1 MAKRDSEGSSG
12 RTAGKD
18 RDLYAVLGVAK
29 DATAEQIKKA
39 YRKLARK
46 HHPDV
51 NPGDRAAEER
61 FKELSRAH
69 DVLSDETQR
78 KNYDEFG
85 EEALQGGFDADRAR
99 EYQRWQSGAGRA
111 RGGGGPGGAAGR
123 GGPSFEDIFSGA
135 GGAGR
140 ASGGFHGFE
149 DLFGNVFTRG
159 APPPQRG
166 SDLEV
171 PIKVELLE
179 AVRGTSR
186 AISLR
191 RPEVCPTCKGT
202 GIVGK
207 GPCSR
212 CGGDGVIEET
222 VRLNVKIPA
231 GVETGSRVRV
241 AGKGGAGSNGAPA
254 GDIYI
259 VVEVGEH
266 PLLTRSGRDLTL
278 EVPITVGEAMLG
290 GAIKVP
296 TPDGEVSMKVP
307 AGTQTGKRLRLRGKG
322 VPDLHGSGRGDLYV
336 RVMVH
341 VPERAESLSEAVT
354 QLEAGYARSPRD
366 ELKL

>member
-12 RTAGKD
+12 RAPGKS
-18 RDLYAVLGVAK
+18 RDLYAVLGVPR
-29 DATAEQIKKA
+29 DATADQIKKA

-46 HHPDV
+46 NHPDV

-61 FKELSRAH
+61 FKEISRAH

-85 EEALQGGFDADRAR
+85 EDALQGGFDPERAR
-99 EYQRWQSGAGRA
+99 EYQRWQESAARG
-111 RGGGGPGGAAGR
+111 RGGGFSGRRAEARGFEDIFGGAAG
-123 GGPSFEDIFSGA
+123 GA
-135 GGAGR
+135 T
-140 ASGGFHGFE
+140 SGGFHGFE
-149 DLFGNVFTRG
+149 DLFGGAFTR
-159 APPPQRG
+159 AASAPQRG

-171 PIKVELLE
+171 PIRVELME
-179 AVRGTSR
+179 AIRGTSR

-191 RPEVCPTCKGT
+191 RPEPCPTCKGT

-207 GPCSR
+207 NQPCSR
-212 CGGDGVIEET
+212 CGGDGIVEEN

-241 AGKGGAGSNGAPA
+241 AGKGGAGANGGPP

-278 EVPITVGEAMLG
+278 EVPVTVGEAMLG
-290 GAIKVP
+290 GSINVP
-296 TPDGEVSMKVP
+296 TPDGDVSMKIP
-307 AGTQTGKRLRLRGKG
+307 PGTQSGRRLRLRGRG

-341 VPERAESLSEAVT
+341 VPERTDGVREAAERIDGAYG
-354 QLEAGYARSPRD
+354 ASPR
-366 ELKL
+366 EGLRL